1 MNVSYLEHH
10 LKQLDKLPKTIV
22 DEMDIYT
29 FVKDVRACNSIN
41 KALGTTFKAVYRNK
55 QKAERNQM
63 KASNLCFDTGDVF
76 VVKADNTVLKFRNSE
91 WFSIR
96 PVESHKWEK

>member
-10 LKQLDKLPKTIV
+10 LKQLGKLPKTIV

-29 FVKDVRACNSIN
+29 FVKDVRSCNSIN
-41 KALGTTFKAVYRNK
+41 KALGTTFKAVYRN
-55 QKAERNQM
+55 EREVKRIQM
-63 KASNLCFDTGDVF
+63 KASDLSFDTGAVF
-76 VVKADNTVLKFRNSE
+76 VVKADNTVLEFRNSE